1 MIHDFPTSP
10 NVSGNPAS
18 SFTYLKKNNICRIVQ
33 VLHEAGFF
41 KKKGTL
47 QSIEKHNR
55 SSNDLPG
62 KHYSLWQLGFCSR
75 WITLPLAAN
84 DHIHAIRT
92 LRGYKI
98 SWDYGPSQ
106 GRLVYSGA
114 SFIPCSCAVV
124 FNNRKFARDRKTFT
138 ALDLLLA
145 LLSEDLCVL
154 LTDQRQTVSSPHCGV
169 LMFFSGMAINIHSD
183 YILRNL
189 RKPGE
194 VSYKIPRGGM
204 FELVSGANFFGEII
218 EWCGYAVASWSFP
231 AFSFALFTIC
241 SIGPRAYHHHRYYLE
256 KFKDYPKSRK
266 AVIPFLL

>member
-1 MIHDFPTSP
+1 MTGEAMICQENAIHYCSWGFV
-10 NVSGNPAS
+10 VSGLLYLLRQLTAHTPYGRYVDTKSPGVMVPARAGWFIQELP
-18 SFTYLKKNNICRIVQ
+18 SFLVP
-33 VLHEAGFF
+33 VLLFLTTE
-41 KKKGTL
+41 
-47 QSIEKHNR
+47 S
-55 SSNDLPG
+55 LPG
-62 KHYSLWQLGFCSR
+62 IGRHLLLWTFCLHYFQRTFVFSLLTKGRPSPLYIVLSAVIFCSVNGFLQGHYMLHCTQYHTEWHR
-75 WITLPLAAN
+75 DTRFIT
-84 DHIHAIRT
+84 
-92 LRGYKI
+92 
-98 SWDYGPSQ
+98 
-106 GRLVYSGA
+106 
-114 SFIPCSCAVV
+114 
-124 FNNRKFARDRKTFT
+124 
-138 ALDLLLA
+138 
-145 LLSEDLCVL
+145 
-154 LTDQRQTVSSPHCGV
+154 GV

-194 VSYKIPRGGM
+194 LSYKIPTGGM

>member
-1 MIHDFPTSP
+1 MFICSCTFHAHAEPIKC
-10 NVSGNPAS
+10 GGRNP
-18 SFTYLKKNNICRIVQ
+18 K

-145 LLSEDLCVL
+145 LLSEVI
-154 LTDQRQTVSSPHCGV
+154 THIS
-169 LMFFSGMAINIHSD
+169 
-183 YILRNL
+183 YI
-189 RKPGE
+189 
-194 VSYKIPRGGM
+194 
-204 FELVSGANFFGEII
+204 
-218 EWCGYAVASWSFP
+218 
-231 AFSFALFTIC
+231 
-241 SIGPRAYHHHRYYLE
+241 
-256 KFKDYPKSRK
+256 D
-266 AVIPFLL
+266 